1 MQLTLRDIKVLKALD
16 KLRVM
21 DIDTI
26 QKLCGFPAYN
36 KCADRLAIL
45 YKNNYLQFEQFAVS
59 TKRYYFLTQK
69 GMNVICPGEKR
80 ISKSGKEYIF
90 YRDPPAFNISN
101 LNHELI
107 TAKVLVYVLK
117 CNPELTI
124 DDFKSDREMQSFS
137 YLQRKTFRHCCDLLC
152 EKYRVKIEVELSKK
166 DNIRISR
173 NISLNNNTYVQLWIA
188 SQNDVYNRL
197 IKEKS
202 NYRNFNIVVVKLD
215 ELEKEPIILSKLYE
229 DLLKSN
235 PKILN
240 EIRELEELRKKKA
253 KQLSINDIG

>member
-1 MQLTLRDIKVLKALD
+1 
-16 KLRVM
+16 M
-21 DIDTI
+21 DIETI
-26 QKLCGFPAYN
+26 QKLCGFTTPK
-36 KCADRLAIL
+36 KCGSRLAIL
-45 YKNNYLQFEQFAVS
+45 YKNGYLKFEQFSVS
-59 TKRYYFLTQK
+59 TKRYYFLSQK

-90 YRDPPAFNISN
+90 YRDPPSFNIAN
-101 LNHELI
+101 LNHEII
-107 TAKVLVYVLK
+107 TSKVLAYILK

-137 YLQRKTFRHCCDLLC
+137 YMKRKSFRHSCDLLC

-197 IKEKS
+197 IKEK
-202 NYRNFNIVVVKLD
+202 NRYRNFNIVVIKLD
-215 ELEKEPIILSKLYE
+215 EFEKEPIILSKLYD

-235 PKILN
+235 PDILA

-253 KQLSINDIG
+253 KQLSINDIV